1 MAKTKFIMDRAEDE
15 LNENQR
21 EYLKTLNNQLRNKP
35 RELTKKQQQQIIQVY
50 KKAYMDTINRGIK
63 NAYGDSKAV
72 KNLTAAYSQQIY
84 DELLKVVMKYNS
96 QAAKDLSDIN
106 KQMMQLLMGDGYQQ
120 IKEQVDKLVD
130 IVNADTV
137 EQLIRG
143 KLYEDRK
150 GLDKRLWSCTNTSGE
165 KIEDAVASCM
175 AEGMSAADMAE
186 NLKQFAMG
194 GHHTWSRNKIREK
207 LGSGYARKYSGG
219 LDYESLRLAR
229 TTITHQ
235 AQIETINTRKV
246 NPYMGGVKWHS
257 NHEAGRTCDLC
268 NSRDGHIFIVD
279 KEDIP
284 LDHPNGACWLEPV
297 WMINGK
303 EATPEEIAKDM
314 RAWANGEKNSGAMDK
329 IPEYKG
335 LGGTAKTKPKTTR
348 VKTTTTKK
356 KTATTKT
363 TKKTTT
369 TAQGGIYTPEERA
382 AKYTELHETLKKQ
395 ISKTNKKYTTEGI
408 LEALK
413 QAPLDVQDIYLSIG
427 EFQRTNS
434 TGGAFYSLGDKKIH
448 MSLKDDRNLRI
459 RYFGEKHRYDV
470 LFHEWGH
477 LIDDQGVT
485 KRSKEYKFADGKELM
500 FAKITMDTAV
510 KPTGLA
516 QSFERDMNNWKAKW
530 VEEKFQ
536 GKKTLADTPAPLVNG
551 KFADFLQQNEVF
563 TIALQDAARG
573 MSKGAVKTKWGHD
586 TNYYT
591 RNAVG
596 NINEYEAACIE
607 VSSELWAEISSS
619 MTQPETRKFL
629 YENFPEM
636 MKSYE
641 KIVKKT
647 LKTIKK

>member
-1 MAKTKFIMDRAEDE
+1 MGRTEFSGVGNTQNSID
-15 LNENQR
+15 
-21 EYLKTLNNQLRNKP
+21 YFKTLNSQLNSKP
-35 RELTKKQQQQIIQVY
+35 RELTKYQQQQIIQVY

-84 DELLKVVMKYNS
+84 DELQKVVMKYNS
-96 QAAKDLSDIN
+96 KVANDLADIN
-106 KQMMQLLMGDGYQQ
+106 KQMMQLLMGDGYKQ
-120 IKEQVDKLVD
+120 IKDQVDKLVD

-137 EQLIRG
+137 EQVIRG
-143 KLYEDRK
+143 KLYQDRK
-150 GLDKRLWSCTNTSGE
+150 GLDKRLWSCTNTSGQR
-165 KIEDAVASCM
+165 IEDAVASCM
-175 AEGMSAADMAE
+175 AEGMGATEMAE
-186 NLKQFAMG
+186 NLKEFAMG

-235 AQIETINTRKV
+235 AQVETINTKKV

-279 KEDIP
+279 KDDIP

-314 RAWANGEKNSGAMDK
+314 KAWANGEKNSGAMDK

-335 LGGTAKTKPKTTR
+335 LGGTAKPKTKPKTTK
-348 VKTTTTKK
+348 VKTTETK
-356 KTATTKT
+356 AAT
-363 TKKTTT
+363 TKKTKTT
-369 TAQGGIYTPEERA
+369 DKAAKINKGIYTEEERA
-382 AKYTELHETLKKQ
+382 AKYAEMEKVLNNEIITR
-395 ISKTNKKYTTEGI
+395 NKKYKVSGI
-408 LEALK
+408 LDRLK
-413 QAPLDVQDIYLSIG
+413 QAPLDIQDMYLTVG
-427 EFQRTNS
+427 EFKHTTS
-434 TGGAFYSLGDKKIH
+434 TGGAFYSPSDFKIH
-448 MSLKDDRNLRI
+448 MSFSDDRNLRL
-459 RYFGEKHRYDV
+459 RFGEKHRYDV

-477 LIDDQGVT
+477 LIDDQGAGD
-485 KRSKEYKFADGKELM
+485 KIKSYKFSGGNERMYTKLTLKD
-500 FAKITMDTAV
+500 AV

-516 QSFERDMNNWKAKW
+516 QSFERDMKNWQAKW
-530 VEEKFQ
+530 VEEKFH
-536 GKKTLADTPAPLVNG
+536 GKKTLEDTPATLVNG
-551 KFADFLQQNEVF
+551 KFADFLHENELF
-563 TIALQDAARG
+563 TIALQDAAKG
-573 MSKGAVKTKWGHD
+573 MSAGAVDAGWGHD
-586 TNYYT
+586 LKYYT
-591 RNAVG
+591 RKTSRQISN
-596 NINEYEAACIE
+596 YDSACIE

-619 MTQPETRKFL
+619 MTQPETREFL
-629 YENFPEM
+629 YTNFPEM

-641 KIVKKT
+641 KIVKAA

>member
-1 MAKTKFIMDRAEDE
+1 MARTEFDGNRNTQNAID
-15 LNENQR
+15 
-21 EYLKTLNNQLRNKP
+21 YLKTLNGQLNNKP
-35 RELTKKQQQQIIQVY
+35 KELTKKQQQQIIQVY

-96 QAAKDLSDIN
+96 QVASDLSDIN

-120 IKEQVDKLVD
+120 IKGQVDKLVD

-143 KLYEDRK
+143 KVYEDRK
-150 GLDKRLWSCTNTSGE
+150 GLNKRLWSCTNTSGE

-175 AEGMSAADMAE
+175 AEGMGAAEMAE

-207 LGSGYARKYSGG
+207 LGSGYARKYSSG

-235 AQIETINTRKV
+235 SQIETINTRKV

-268 NSRDGHIFIVD
+268 NERDGHIFIVD

-314 RAWANGEKNSGAMDK
+314 RAWANGEKNSGAMNK

-335 LGGTAKTKPKTTR
+335 LGGTKQPAKSI
-348 VKTTTTKK
+348 K
-356 KTATTKT
+356 KTI
-363 TKKTTT
+363 KK
-369 TAQGGIYTPEERA
+369 AVKQRGIYTEEERA

-413 QAPLDVQDIYLSIG
+413 QAPLEVQDMYLSIG
-427 EFQRTNS
+427 KFQRTNS
-434 TGGAFYSLGDKKIH
+434 TGGAFYSPTDKKIH
-448 MSLKDDRNLRI
+448 MSLKDERNLRI
-459 RYFGEKHRYDV
+459 QFGEKHRYDV

-477 LIDDQGVT
+477 MIDDQATPDDFKMYRFSGG
-485 KRSKEYKFADGKELM
+485 SEPMYS
-500 FAKITMDTAV
+500 KITLKNAI

-516 QSFERDMNNWKAKW
+516 QAFERDMNNWQAKW
-530 VEEKFQ
+530 VQEKFH
-536 GKKTLADTPAPLVNG
+536 GKKTLENTPAALVNG
-551 KFADFLQQNEVF
+551 KFADFLHDNEVF
-563 TIALQDAARG
+563 TIALQDAAKG
-573 MSKGAVKTKWGHD
+573 MSAGAVKTKWGHD
-586 TNYYT
+586 AKYYT
-591 RNAVG
+591 RNQDG
-596 NINEYEAACIE
+596 NISAYESACIE
-607 VSSELWAEISSS
+607 VSSELWAEISSN

-636 MKSYE
+636 MKSYD
-641 KIVKKT
+641 KIVKDT
-647 LKTIKK
+647 LKQFKK

>member
-1 MAKTKFIMDRAEDE
+1 MGRTEFDGNRNTQNAID
-15 LNENQR
+15 
-21 EYLKTLNNQLRNKP
+21 YLKTLNGQLNNKP
-35 RELTKKQQQQIIQVY
+35 KELTKKQQQQIIQVY

-72 KNLTAAYSQQIY
+72 KNLTASYSQQIY

-96 QAAKDLSDIN
+96 KVAKDLSDIN
-106 KQMMQLLMGDGYQQ
+106 KQMMQLLMGDGYKQ
-120 IKEQVDKLVD
+120 IKDQVDKLVD
-130 IVNADTV
+130 VVNADTV
-137 EQLIRG
+137 EQVIRG

-314 RAWANGEKNSGAMDK
+314 RAWANGEKNSGAMNK

-335 LGGTAKTKPKTTR
+335 LGGTKAPAKSI
-348 VKTTTTKK
+348 K
-356 KTATTKT
+356 KTI
-363 TKKTTT
+363 KK
-369 TAQGGIYTPEERA
+369 AVKQRGIYTEEERA

-413 QAPLDVQDIYLSIG
+413 QAPLEVQDMYLSIG
-427 EFQRTNS
+427 KFQRTNS
-434 TGGAFYSLGDKKIH
+434 TGGAFYSPTDKKIH
-448 MSLKDDRNLRI
+448 MSLKDERNLRI
-459 RYFGEKHRYDV
+459 QFGEKHRYDV

-477 LIDDQGVT
+477 MIDDQATPDDFKMYRFSGG
-485 KRSKEYKFADGKELM
+485 SEPMYS
-500 FAKITMDTAV
+500 KITLKNAI

-516 QSFERDMNNWKAKW
+516 QAFERDMNNWKAKW
-530 VEEKFQ
+530 VEEKFH
-536 GKKTLADTPAPLVNG
+536 GKKTLDNTPAPLVNG
-551 KFADFLQQNEVF
+551 KFADFLHANEVH
-563 TIALQDAARG
+563 TIALQDAAKG
-573 MSKGAVKTKWGHD
+573 MSAGAVKTKWGHD
-586 TNYYT
+586 LKYYT
-591 RNAVG
+591 RNQDG
-596 NINEYEAACIE
+596 NISAYESACIE
-607 VSSELWAEISSS
+607 VSSELWAEISSN

-636 MKSYE
+636 MKSYD
-641 KIVKKT
+641 KIVKDT
-647 LKTIKK
+647 LKQFKKK

>member
-1 MAKTKFIMDRAEDE
+1 MGRTEFSGVGNTQNSID
-15 LNENQR
+15 
-21 EYLKTLNNQLRNKP
+21 YFKTLNGQLNNKP

-96 QAAKDLSDIN
+96 KVANDLADIN
-106 KQMMQLLMGDGYQQ
+106 KQMMQLLMGDGYKQ
-120 IKEQVDKLVD
+120 IKDQVDKLVD

-137 EQLIRG
+137 EQVIRG

-175 AEGMSAADMAE
+175 AEGMGAAEMAE
-186 NLKQFAMG
+186 NLKEFAMG

-235 AQIETINTRKV
+235 AQVETINTKRV

-268 NSRDGHIFIVD
+268 NERDGHIFIVD
-279 KEDIP
+279 KDDIP

-314 RAWANGEKNSGAMDK
+314 KAWANGEKNSKLMDK

-335 LGGTAKTKPKTTR
+335 LGGTAKPKTKTTR
-348 VKTTTTKK
+348 IKTTKDTIKK
-356 KTATTKT
+356 TTKT
-363 TKKTTT
+363 TNKAAK
-369 TAQGGIYTPEERA
+369 QKGGIYTEEERA
-382 AKYTELHETLKKQ
+382 AKYAELHETLKKQ

-413 QAPLDVQDIYLSIG
+413 QAPLDVQDMYLSIG
-427 EFQRTNS
+427 KFQRTNS
-434 TGGAFYSLGDKKIH
+434 TGGAFYSPTDKKIH
-448 MSLKDDRNLRI
+448 MSLKDERNLRI
-459 RYFGEKHRYDV
+459 NNFGEKHRYDV

-477 LIDDQGVT
+477 MIDDQGT
-485 KRSKEYKFADGKELM
+485 PDDFKMYRFSGGSEPMYS
-500 FAKITMDTAV
+500 KITLKNAI

-530 VEEKFQ
+530 VEEKFH
-536 GKKTLADTPAPLVNG
+536 GTKTLENTPAPLVNG
-551 KFADFLQQNEVF
+551 KFADFLHDNEVY
-563 TIALQDAARG
+563 TIALQDAAKG
-573 MSKGAVKTKWGHD
+573 MSAGAVKTRWGHD
-586 TNYYT
+586 LKYYT
-591 RNAVG
+591 RNQDG
-596 NINEYEAACIE
+596 NISAYESACVE
-607 VSSELWAEISSS
+607 VSSELWAEINSS

-641 KIVKKT
+641 KIVKAT

>member
-1 MAKTKFIMDRAEDE
+1 MAKTKFIMNRTEDK
-15 LNENQR
+15 LNNNQK
-21 EYLKTLNNQLRNKP
+21 EYLNTLNAQLNSKP

-63 NAYGDSKAV
+63 NAYGDSKAI

-96 QAAKDLSDIN
+96 KVANDLSDIN
-106 KQMMQLLMGDGYQQ
+106 KQMMQLLMGDGYKQ
-120 IKEQVDKLVD
+120 IKDQVDKLVD

-137 EQLIRG
+137 EQVIRG

-175 AEGMSAADMAE
+175 AEGMGATDMAE

-235 AQIETINTRKV
+235 SQIETINTRKV

-257 NHEAGRTCDLC
+257 NHEAGRTCDAC
-268 NSRDGHIFIVD
+268 NERDGHIFIVD

-335 LGGTAKTKPKTTR
+335 LGGTAKPKPKTTR
-348 VKTTTTKK
+348 VKTTKTKATTKK
-356 KTATTKT
+356 AKT
-363 TKKTTT
+363 TDKAAKINK
-369 TAQGGIYTPEERA
+369 GIYTPEERA
-382 AKYTELHETLKKQ
+382 AKYAELYETLKKEMRT
-395 ISKTNKKYTTEGI
+395 TNKKYTADGV
-408 LEALK
+408 LDAL
-413 QAPLDVQDIYLSIG
+413 QHAPLDVQDMYLSVG
-427 EFQRTNS
+427 KFQRTNS
-434 TGGAFYSLGDKKIH
+434 TGGAFYSPSDFKIH
-448 MSLKDDRNLRI
+448 MSFSDDRNLRI
-459 RYFGEKHRYDV
+459 RFGEKHRYDV

-477 LIDDQGVT
+477 LIDDQGAGDKV
-485 KRSKEYKFADGKELM
+485 KSYKFSGGNERMYTKLTLKD
-500 FAKITMDTAV
+500 AV

-516 QSFERDMNNWKAKW
+516 QSFERDMKNWQAKW
-530 VEEKFQ
+530 VEEKFH
-536 GKKTLADTPAPLVNG
+536 GKKTLEDTPATLVNG
-551 KFADFLQQNEVF
+551 KFADFLHENELF
-563 TIALQDAARG
+563 TIALQDAAKG
-573 MSKGAVKTKWGHD
+573 MSAGAVNTRWGHD
-586 TNYYT
+586 LKYYT
-591 RNAVG
+591 RNQDG
-596 NINEYEAACIE
+596 NISAYESACIE

-636 MKSYE
+636 MKSYD
-641 KIVKKT
+641 KIVKDT
-647 LKTIKK
+647 LKQFKKK

>member
-1 MAKTKFIMDRAEDE
+1 MAKTKFIMNKTEDE

-35 RELTKKQQQQIIQVY
+35 KELTKKQQQQIIQVY

-63 NAYGDSKAV
+63 NAYGNSKAV

-96 QAAKDLSDIN
+96 KVANDLSDIN
-106 KQMMQLLMGDGYQQ
+106 KQMMQLLMGDEYQQ
-120 IKEQVDKLVD
+120 IKDQVDKLVD

-137 EQLIRG
+137 EQIIRG
-143 KLYEDRK
+143 KVYEDRK

-165 KIEDAVASCM
+165 KIENAVASCM
-175 AEGMSAADMAE
+175 AEGMGAAEMAE
-186 NLKQFAMG
+186 NLKEFAMG

-235 AQIETINTRKV
+235 SQIETINTRKV

-268 NSRDGHIFIVD
+268 NERDSHIFIVD
-279 KEDIP
+279 KDDIP

-303 EATPEEIAKDM
+303 EATPEQIAKDM
-314 RAWANGEKNSGAMDK
+314 RAWANGEKNSGAMNK

-335 LGGTAKTKPKTTR
+335 LGGTAKSKVVKPKTTKKA
-348 VKTTTTKK
+348 VK
-356 KTATTKT
+356 
-363 TKKTTT
+363 
-369 TAQGGIYTPEERA
+369 QRGIYTTEERA
-382 AKYTELHETLKKQ
+382 AKYVELKQTLHTELK
-395 ISKTNKKYTTEGI
+395 SRNKKYTVDGV
-408 LEALK
+408 LDRLK
-413 QAPLDVQDIYLSIG
+413 QAPEEIQDLYLTVG
-427 EFQRTNS
+427 KFKRTTSN
-434 TGGAFYSLGDKKIH
+434 GGAYYSPTDKQIH
-448 MSLKDDRNLRI
+448 MSLSDDKNLRL
-459 RYFGEKHRYDV
+459 RYFEEKYRYNV

-477 LIDDQGVT
+477 LIDDQGT
-485 KRSKEYKFADGKELM
+485 ADDFKMYRFSGGSEPM
-500 FAKITMDTAV
+500 YSKITLKNAI

-516 QSFERDMNNWKAKW
+516 QAFERDMNNWKAKW
-530 VEEKFQ
+530 VEEKFH
-536 GKKTLADTPAPLVNG
+536 GKKTLDNTPAPLVNG
-551 KFADFLQQNEVF
+551 KFADFLHANEVH
-563 TIALQDAARG
+563 TIALQDAAKG
-573 MSKGAVKTKWGHD
+573 MSAGAVKTKWGHD
-586 TNYYT
+586 LKYYT
-591 RNAVG
+591 RNQDG
-596 NINEYEAACIE
+596 NISAYESACIE
-607 VSSELWAEISSS
+607 VSSELWAEISSN

-636 MKSYE
+636 MKSYD
-641 KIVKKT
+641 KIVKDT
-647 LKTIKK
+647 LKQFKK

>member
-1 MAKTKFIMDRAEDE
+1 MGKTKFIMNKPEDE

-35 RELTKKQQQQIIQVY
+35 RELTKYQQQQIIQVY

-72 KNLTAAYSQQIY
+72 KNLTAVYSQQIY

-106 KQMMQLLMGDGYQQ
+106 KQMMKLLMGDRYKQ
-120 IKEQVDKLVD
+120 IKDQVDKLVD

-137 EQLIRG
+137 EQIVQG
-143 KLYEDRK
+143 KLYERGK
-150 GLDKRLWSCTNTSGE
+150 GLDKTLWNATSKSGE

-175 AEGMSAADMAE
+175 AEGMGAAEMSQ
-186 NLKQFAMG
+186 NLKEFAIG

-207 LGSGYARKYSGG
+207 LGSGYASRYRGG

-235 AQIETINTRKV
+235 AQIETINTKRV
-246 NPYMGGVKWHS
+246 NPYMGGIKWHS

-268 NSRDGHIFIVD
+268 NERDGHIFIVD
-279 KEDIP
+279 KDDIP

-335 LGGTAKTKPKTTR
+335 LGGIAKPKAKTTKKTTR
-348 VKTTTTKK
+348 VKTTKSK
-356 KTATTKT
+356 AAK
-363 TKKTTT
+363 
-369 TAQGGIYTPEERA
+369 GGIYTDEERA
-382 AKYTELHETLKKQ
+382 AKYVELHQTLKQ
-395 ISKTNKKYTTEGI
+395 QVRTTNKKYTVDGI
-408 LEALK
+408 IDRLK
-413 QAPLDVQDIYLSIG
+413 QAPLDVQDLYLSVG
-427 EFQRTNS
+427 KFERTTSN
-434 TGGAFYSLGDKKIH
+434 GGAYYSPTDKKIH
-448 MSLKDDRNLRI
+448 MSFSDGRNLRVS
-459 RYFGEKHRYDV
+459 FGEHHRYDV

-477 LIDDQGVT
+477 LIDDQGAGDDVKFYRFSGGSEPMYT
-485 KRSKEYKFADGKELM
+485 KLTLKNAIKEK
-500 FAKITMDTAV
+500 
-510 KPTGLA
+510 GLA
-516 QSFERDMNNWKAKW
+516 QSFERDMKNWQAKW
-530 VEEKFQ
+530 VEEKFH
-536 GKKTLADTPAPLVNG
+536 GKKTLDNTPAALVNG
-551 KFADFLQQNEVF
+551 KFADFLHENEVY
-563 TIALQDAARG
+563 TIALQDAAKG
-573 MSKGAVKTKWGHD
+573 MSAGAVKTRWGHD
-586 TNYYT
+586 LKYYT
-591 RNAVG
+591 RNQDG
-596 NINEYEAACIE
+596 NISAYESACIE
-607 VSSELWAEISSS
+607 VSSELWAELNSN

-636 MKSYE
+636 MKSYD
-641 KIVKKT
+641 KLVKDT
-647 LKTIKK
+647 LKQFKKK

>member
-1 MAKTKFIMDRAEDE
+1 MGRTEFDGNRNTQNAID
-15 LNENQR
+15 
-21 EYLKTLNNQLRNKP
+21 YLKTLNGQLNNKP
-35 RELTKKQQQQIIQVY
+35 KELTKKQQQQIIQVY

-72 KNLTAAYSQQIY
+72 KNLTASYSQQIY

-96 QAAKDLSDIN
+96 KVAKDLSDIN

-207 LGSGYARKYSGG
+207 LGSGYARKYSSG

-314 RAWANGEKNSGAMDK
+314 KAWANGEKNSGAMNK

-335 LGGTAKTKPKTTR
+335 LGGTKTP
-348 VKTTTTKK
+348 TKSIK
-356 KTATTKT
+356 KTIKRAVK
-363 TKKTTT
+363 
-369 TAQGGIYTPEERA
+369 QRGIYTEEERA

-413 QAPLDVQDIYLSIG
+413 QAPLEVQDMYLSIG
-427 EFQRTNS
+427 KFQRTNS
-434 TGGAFYSLGDKKIH
+434 TGGAFYSPTDKKIH
-448 MSLKDDRNLRI
+448 MSLKDERNLRI
-459 RYFGEKHRYDV
+459 QFGEKHRYDV

-477 LIDDQGVT
+477 MIDDQATPDDFKMYRFSGG
-485 KRSKEYKFADGKELM
+485 SEPMYS
-500 FAKITMDTAV
+500 KITLKNAI

-516 QSFERDMNNWKAKW
+516 QAFERDMNNWQAKW
-530 VEEKFQ
+530 VQEKFH
-536 GKKTLADTPAPLVNG
+536 GKKTLENTPAPLVNG
-551 KFADFLQQNEVF
+551 KFADFLHANEVH

-573 MSKGAVKTKWGHD
+573 MSAGAVKTKWGHD
-586 TNYYT
+586 AKYYT
-591 RNAVG
+591 RNQDG
-596 NINEYEAACIE
+596 NISAYESACIE

-636 MKSYE
+636 MKSYD
-641 KIVKKT
+641 KLVKDT
-647 LKTIKK
+647 LKQFKK

>member
-1 MAKTKFIMDRAEDE
+1 MGRTEFDGNRNTQNAID
-15 LNENQR
+15 
-21 EYLKTLNNQLRNKP
+21 YLKTLNGQLNNKP
-35 RELTKKQQQQIIQVY
+35 KELTKKQQQQIIQVY

-96 QAAKDLSDIN
+96 QAAKDLSDTN

-120 IKEQVDKLVD
+120 IKDQVDKLVD

-143 KLYEDRK
+143 KVYEDRK

-186 NLKQFAMG
+186 NLKEFAMG

-207 LGSGYARKYSGG
+207 LGSGYARKYSSG

-314 RAWANGEKNSGAMDK
+314 KAWANGEKNSGAMNK

-335 LGGTAKTKPKTTR
+335 LGGTKAPAKSI
-348 VKTTTTKK
+348 K
-356 KTATTKT
+356 KTI
-363 TKKTTT
+363 KK
-369 TAQGGIYTPEERA
+369 AVKQRGIYTEEERA

-413 QAPLDVQDIYLSIG
+413 QAPLEVQDMYLSIG
-427 EFQRTNS
+427 KFQRTNS
-434 TGGAFYSLGDKKIH
+434 TGGAFYSPTDKKIH
-448 MSLKDDRNLRI
+448 MSLKDERNLRI
-459 RYFGEKHRYDV
+459 QFGEKHRYDV

-477 LIDDQGVT
+477 MIDDQATPDDFKMYRFSGG
-485 KRSKEYKFADGKELM
+485 SEPMYN
-500 FAKITMDTAV
+500 KITLKNAI

-516 QSFERDMNNWKAKW
+516 QSFERDMKNWQAKW
-530 VEEKFQ
+530 VQEKFH
-536 GKKTLADTPAPLVNG
+536 GKKTLENTPAALVNG
-551 KFADFLQQNEVF
+551 KFADFLHDNEVF
-563 TIALQDAARG
+563 TIALQDAAKG
-573 MSKGAVKTKWGHD
+573 MSAGAVKTKWGHD
-586 TNYYT
+586 AKYYT
-591 RNAVG
+591 RNQDG
-596 NINEYEAACIE
+596 NISAYESACIE
-607 VSSELWAEISSS
+607 VSSELWAEISSN

-636 MKSYE
+636 MKSYD
-641 KIVKKT
+641 KIVKDT
-647 LKTIKK
+647 LKQFKKK

>member
-1 MAKTKFIMDRAEDE
+1 MGRTEFDGNRNTQNAID
-15 LNENQR
+15 
-21 EYLKTLNNQLRNKP
+21 YLKTLNGQLNNKP
-35 RELTKKQQQQIIQVY
+35 KELTKKQQQQIIQVY

-96 QAAKDLSDIN
+96 KVANDLADIN
-106 KQMMQLLMGDGYQQ
+106 KQMMQLLMGDGYKQ
-120 IKEQVDKLVD
+120 IKDQVDKLVD

-143 KLYEDRK
+143 KVYEDRK

-175 AEGMSAADMAE
+175 AEGMGAAEMAE

-257 NHEAGRTCDLC
+257 NHEAGRTCDAC
-268 NSRDGHIFIVD
+268 NALDGRIFIID

-303 EATPEEIAKDM
+303 KATPEDIAKDM
-314 RAWANGEKNSGAMDK
+314 RAWANGEKNSGAMNK

-335 LGGTAKTKPKTTR
+335 LGGTKTPAKTI
-348 VKTTTTKK
+348 K
-356 KTATTKT
+356 KTIKRAVK
-363 TKKTTT
+363 
-369 TAQGGIYTPEERA
+369 QRGIYTIEERA
-382 AKYTELHETLKKQ
+382 AKYTELEQVLKKQ

-413 QAPLDVQDIYLSIG
+413 QAPLEVQDMYLSIG
-427 EFQRTNS
+427 KFQRTNS
-434 TGGAFYSLGDKKIH
+434 TGGAFYSPTDKKIH
-448 MSLKDDRNLRI
+448 MSLKDERNLRI
-459 RYFGEKHRYDV
+459 QFGEKHRYDV

-477 LIDDQGVT
+477 MIDDQATPDDFKMYRFSGG
-485 KRSKEYKFADGKELM
+485 SEPMYS
-500 FAKITMDTAV
+500 KITLKNAI

-516 QSFERDMNNWKAKW
+516 QSFERDMKNWQAKW
-530 VEEKFQ
+530 VQEKFH
-536 GKKTLADTPAPLVNG
+536 GKKTLENTPAALVNG
-551 KFADFLQQNEVF
+551 KFADFLHDNEVF
-563 TIALQDAARG
+563 TIALQDAAKG
-573 MSKGAVKTKWGHD
+573 MSAGAVKTKWGHD
-586 TNYYT
+586 AKYYT
-591 RNAVG
+591 RNQDG
-596 NINEYEAACIE
+596 NISAYESACIE
-607 VSSELWAEISSS
+607 VSSELWAEISSN

-636 MKSYE
+636 MKSYD
-641 KIVKKT
+641 KIVKDT
-647 LKTIKK
+647 LKQFKK

>member
-1 MAKTKFIMDRAEDE
+1 MAKTQFIMNKPKDK
-15 LNENQR
+15 LNANQR
-21 EYLKTLNNQLRNKP
+21 EYLDTLNNQLRNKP

-63 NAYGDSKAV
+63 NAYGDNKAV

-96 QAAKDLSDIN
+96 QVASDLSDIN
-106 KQMMQLLMGDGYQQ
+106 KQMMQLLMGDGYKQ
-120 IKEQVDKLVD
+120 IKDQVDKLVD

-137 EQLIRG
+137 EQVIQG
-143 KLYEDRK
+143 KLYEKRK
-150 GLDKRLWSCTNTSGE
+150 GLDKTLWSCTDKSGV

-175 AEGMSAADMAE
+175 AEGMGAAEMAE
-186 NLKQFAMG
+186 NLKEFAMG

-235 AQIETINTRKV
+235 AQVETINTKRV
-246 NPYMGGVKWHS
+246 NPYMGGVQWHS
-257 NHEAGRTCDLC
+257 NHEAGRTCDAC
-268 NSRDGHIFIVD
+268 NALDGRLFIID

-303 EATPEEIAKDM
+303 KATPEDIAKDM
-314 RAWANGEKNSGAMDK
+314 RAWANGEKNSGAMNK

-335 LGGTAKTKPKTTR
+335 LGGTKAPAKSI
-348 VKTTTTKK
+348 K
-356 KTATTKT
+356 KTI
-363 TKKTTT
+363 KK
-369 TAQGGIYTPEERA
+369 AVKQRGIYTEEERA

-413 QAPLDVQDIYLSIG
+413 QAPLEVQDMYLSIG
-427 EFQRTNS
+427 KFQRTNS
-434 TGGAFYSLGDKKIH
+434 TGGAFYSPTDKKIH
-448 MSLKDDRNLRI
+448 MSLKDERNLRI
-459 RYFGEKHRYDV
+459 QFGEKHRYDV

-477 LIDDQGVT
+477 MIDDQATPDDFKMYRFSGG
-485 KRSKEYKFADGKELM
+485 SEPMYS
-500 FAKITMDTAV
+500 KITLKNAI

-516 QSFERDMNNWKAKW
+516 QAFERDMNNWKAKW
-530 VEEKFQ
+530 VEEKFH
-536 GKKTLADTPAPLVNG
+536 GKKTLDNTPAPLVNG
-551 KFADFLQQNEVF
+551 KFADFLHDNEVF
-563 TIALQDAARG
+563 TIALQDAAKG
-573 MSKGAVKTKWGHD
+573 MSAGAVKTKWGHD
-586 TNYYT
+586 AKYYT
-591 RNAVG
+591 RNQDG
-596 NINEYEAACIE
+596 NISAYESACIE

-636 MKSYE
+636 MKSYD
-641 KIVKKT
+641 KIVKDT
-647 LKTIKK
+647 LKQFKKK

>member
-1 MAKTKFIMDRAEDE
+1 MGRTEFDGNRNTQNAID
-15 LNENQR
+15 
-21 EYLKTLNNQLRNKP
+21 YLKTLNGQLNNKP
-35 RELTKKQQQQIIQVY
+35 KELTKKQQQQIIQVY

-96 QAAKDLSDIN
+96 KVAKDLSDIN

-175 AEGMSAADMAE
+175 AEGMGAAEMAE

-335 LGGTAKTKPKTTR
+335 LGGTKAPAKSI
-348 VKTTTTKK
+348 K
-356 KTATTKT
+356 KTI
-363 TKKTTT
+363 KK
-369 TAQGGIYTPEERA
+369 AVKQRGIYTEEERA

-413 QAPLDVQDIYLSIG
+413 QAPLEVQDMYLSIG
-427 EFQRTNS
+427 KFQRTNS
-434 TGGAFYSLGDKKIH
+434 TGGAFYSPTDKKIH
-448 MSLKDDRNLRI
+448 MSLKDERNLRI
-459 RYFGEKHRYDV
+459 QFGEKHRYDV

-477 LIDDQGVT
+477 MIDDQATPDDFKMYRFSGG
-485 KRSKEYKFADGKELM
+485 SEPMYS
-500 FAKITMDTAV
+500 KITLKNAI

-516 QSFERDMNNWKAKW
+516 QSFERDMKNWQAKW
-530 VEEKFQ
+530 VQEKFH
-536 GKKTLADTPAPLVNG
+536 GKKTLENTPAALVNG
-551 KFADFLQQNEVF
+551 KFADFLHDNEVF
-563 TIALQDAARG
+563 TIALQDAAKG
-573 MSKGAVKTKWGHD
+573 MSAGAVKTKWGHD
-586 TNYYT
+586 AKYYT
-591 RNAVG
+591 RNQDG
-596 NINEYEAACIE
+596 NISAYESACIE

-636 MKSYE
+636 MKSYD
-641 KIVKKT
+641 KIVKDT
-647 LKTIKK
+647 LKQFKK

>member
-1 MAKTKFIMDRAEDE
+1 MGRTEFSGVGNTQNSID
-15 LNENQR
+15 
-21 EYLKTLNNQLRNKP
+21 YFKTLNGQLNNKP
-35 RELTKKQQQQIIQVY
+35 KELTKKQQQQIIQVY

-63 NAYGDSKAV
+63 NAYRDSKAV

-96 QAAKDLSDIN
+96 KVAKDLSDIN

-186 NLKQFAMG
+186 NLKEFAMG

-207 LGSGYARKYSGG
+207 LGSGYARKYSSG

-314 RAWANGEKNSGAMDK
+314 RAWANGEKNSGAMNK

-335 LGGTAKTKPKTTR
+335 LGGTKTPAKSI
-348 VKTTTTKK
+348 K
-356 KTATTKT
+356 KTI
-363 TKKTTT
+363 KK
-369 TAQGGIYTPEERA
+369 AVKQRGIYTTEERA

-413 QAPLDVQDIYLSIG
+413 QAPLEVQDMYLSIG
-427 EFQRTNS
+427 KFQRTNS
-434 TGGAFYSLGDKKIH
+434 TGGAFYSPTDKKIH
-448 MSLKDDRNLRI
+448 MSLKDERNLRI
-459 RYFGEKHRYDV
+459 QFGEKHRYDV

-477 LIDDQGVT
+477 MIDDQATPDDFKMYRFSGG
-485 KRSKEYKFADGKELM
+485 SEPMYN
-500 FAKITMDTAV
+500 KITLKNAI

-516 QSFERDMNNWKAKW
+516 QSFERDMKNWQAKW
-530 VEEKFQ
+530 VQEKFH
-536 GKKTLADTPAPLVNG
+536 GKKTLENTPAALVNG
-551 KFADFLQQNEVF
+551 KFADFLHDNEVF
-563 TIALQDAARG
+563 TIALQDAAKG
-573 MSKGAVKTKWGHD
+573 MSAGAVKTKWGHD
-586 TNYYT
+586 AKYYT
-591 RNAVG
+591 RNQDG
-596 NINEYEAACIE
+596 NISAYESACIE

-636 MKSYE
+636 MKSYD
-641 KIVKKT
+641 KLVKDT
-647 LKTIKK
+647 LKQFKK

>member
-1 MAKTKFIMDRAEDE
+1 MAKTQFIMNKPKDK
-15 LNENQR
+15 LNANQR
-21 EYLKTLNNQLRNKP
+21 EYLDTLNNQLRNKP

-50 KKAYMDTINRGIK
+50 KKAYMDTINKGIK

-96 QAAKDLSDIN
+96 KVATDLADVN
-106 KQMMQLLMGDGYQQ
+106 KQMMQLLMGDGYKQ
-120 IKEQVDKLVD
+120 IKDQVDKLVD
-130 IVNADTV
+130 VVNTDTV
-137 EQLIRG
+137 EQVIRG

-207 LGSGYARKYSGG
+207 LGSGYARKYSSG

-314 RAWANGEKNSGAMDK
+314 RAWANGEKNSGAMNK

-335 LGGTAKTKPKTTR
+335 LGGTKTP
-348 VKTTTTKK
+348 VKTIK
-356 KTATTKT
+356 KTI
-363 TKKTTT
+363 KK
-369 TAQGGIYTPEERA
+369 AVKQRGIYTEEERA

-413 QAPLDVQDIYLSIG
+413 QAPLEVQDMYLSIG
-427 EFQRTNS
+427 KFQRTNS
-434 TGGAFYSLGDKKIH
+434 TGGAFYSPTDKKIH
-448 MSLKDDRNLRI
+448 MSLKDERNLRI
-459 RYFGEKHRYDV
+459 QFGEKHRYDV

-477 LIDDQGVT
+477 MIDDQATPDDFKMYRFSGG
-485 KRSKEYKFADGKELM
+485 SEPMYS
-500 FAKITMDTAV
+500 KITLKNAI

-516 QSFERDMNNWKAKW
+516 QAFERDMNNWKAKW
-530 VEEKFQ
+530 VEEKFH
-536 GKKTLADTPAPLVNG
+536 GKKTLDNTPAPLVNG
-551 KFADFLQQNEVF
+551 KFADFLHDNEVF
-563 TIALQDAARG
+563 TIALQDAAKG
-573 MSKGAVKTKWGHD
+573 MSAGAVKTKWGHD
-586 TNYYT
+586 AKYYT
-591 RNAVG
+591 RNQDG
-596 NINEYEAACIE
+596 NISAYESACIE

-636 MKSYE
+636 MKSYD
-641 KIVKKT
+641 KLVKDT
-647 LKTIKK
+647 LKQFKK

>member
-1 MAKTKFIMDRAEDE
+1 MGRTEFSGVGNTQNSID
-15 LNENQR
+15 
-21 EYLKTLNNQLRNKP
+21 YLKTLNGQLNNKP
-35 RELTKKQQQQIIQVY
+35 KELTKKQQQQIIQVY

-106 KQMMQLLMGDGYQQ
+106 KQMMQLLMGDGYKQ
-120 IKEQVDKLVD
+120 IKDQVDKLVD
-130 IVNADTV
+130 VVNADTV
-137 EQLIRG
+137 EQVIRG

-150 GLDKRLWSCTNTSGE
+150 GLDKRLWSCTNTSAE

-314 RAWANGEKNSGAMDK
+314 RAWANGEKNSGAMNK

-335 LGGTAKTKPKTTR
+335 LGGTKQPAKSI
-348 VKTTTTKK
+348 K
-356 KTATTKT
+356 KTI
-363 TKKTTT
+363 KK
-369 TAQGGIYTPEERA
+369 AVKQRGIYTEEERA

-413 QAPLDVQDIYLSIG
+413 QAPLEVQDMYLSIG
-427 EFQRTNS
+427 KFQRTNS
-434 TGGAFYSLGDKKIH
+434 TGGAFYSPTDKKIH
-448 MSLKDDRNLRI
+448 MSLKDERNLRI
-459 RYFGEKHRYDV
+459 QFGEKHRYDV

-477 LIDDQGVT
+477 MIDDQATPDDFKMYRFSGG
-485 KRSKEYKFADGKELM
+485 SEPMYN
-500 FAKITMDTAV
+500 KITLKNAI

-516 QSFERDMNNWKAKW
+516 QSFERDMKNWQAKW
-530 VEEKFQ
+530 VQEKFH
-536 GKKTLADTPAPLVNG
+536 GKKTLENTPAALVNG
-551 KFADFLQQNEVF
+551 KFADFLHDNEVF
-563 TIALQDAARG
+563 TIALQDAAKG
-573 MSKGAVKTKWGHD
+573 MSAGAVKTKWGHD
-586 TNYYT
+586 AKYYT
-591 RNAVG
+591 RNQDG
-596 NINEYEAACIE
+596 NISAYESACIE

-636 MKSYE
+636 MKSYD
-641 KIVKKT
+641 KLVKDT
-647 LKTIKK
+647 LKQFKK

>member
-1 MAKTKFIMDRAEDE
+1 MARTEFSGVGNTQNSID
-15 LNENQR
+15 
-21 EYLKTLNNQLRNKP
+21 YFKTLNGQLNNKP

-63 NAYGDSKAV
+63 NAYGDNKAV

-96 QAAKDLSDIN
+96 KVANDLADIN
-106 KQMMQLLMGDGYQQ
+106 KQMMQLLMGDGYKQ
-120 IKEQVDKLVD
+120 IKDQVDKLVD

-143 KLYEDRK
+143 KVYEDRK

-175 AEGMSAADMAE
+175 AEGMSAAEMSE

-207 LGSGYARKYSGG
+207 LGSGYARKFSGG

-235 AQIETINTRKV
+235 SQIETINTRKV

-314 RAWANGEKNSGAMDK
+314 RAWANGEKNSGAMNK

-335 LGGTAKTKPKTTR
+335 LGGTKTP
-348 VKTTTTKK
+348 TKSIK
-356 KTATTKT
+356 KTIKRAVK
-363 TKKTTT
+363 
-369 TAQGGIYTPEERA
+369 QRGIYTEEERA

-413 QAPLDVQDIYLSIG
+413 QAPLDVQDMYLSIG

-434 TGGAFYSLGDKKIH
+434 TGGAFYSPTDKKIH
-448 MSLKDDRNLRI
+448 MSLKDERNLRI
-459 RYFGEKHRYDV
+459 QFGEKHRYDV

-477 LIDDQGVT
+477 MIDDQATPDDFKMYRFSGG
-485 KRSKEYKFADGKELM
+485 SEPMYN
-500 FAKITMDTAV
+500 KITLKNAI

-516 QSFERDMNNWKAKW
+516 QSFERDMKNWQAKW
-530 VEEKFQ
+530 VQEKFH
-536 GKKTLADTPAPLVNG
+536 GKKTLENTPAALVNG
-551 KFADFLQQNEVF
+551 KFADFLHDNEVF
-563 TIALQDAARG
+563 TIALQDAAKG
-573 MSKGAVKTKWGHD
+573 MSAGAVKTKWGHD
-586 TNYYT
+586 LKYYT
-591 RNAVG
+591 RNQDG
-596 NINEYEAACIE
+596 NISAYESACIE
-607 VSSELWAEISSS
+607 VSSELWAEISSN

-636 MKSYE
+636 MKSYD
-641 KIVKKT
+641 KIVKDT
-647 LKTIKK
+647 LKQFKK

>member
-1 MAKTKFIMDRAEDE
+1 MGRTEFSGVGNTQNSID
-15 LNENQR
+15 
-21 EYLKTLNNQLRNKP
+21 YFKTLNSQLNNKP

-96 QAAKDLSDIN
+96 KVATDLADIN
-106 KQMMQLLMGDGYQQ
+106 KQMMQLLMGDGYKQ
-120 IKEQVDKLVD
+120 IKDQVDKLVD

-137 EQLIRG
+137 EQVIRG

-235 AQIETINTRKV
+235 AQVETINTKRV
-246 NPYMGGVKWHS
+246 NPYMGGVQWHS
-257 NHEAGRTCDLC
+257 NHEAGRTCDAC
-268 NSRDGHIFIVD
+268 NALDGRLFIID

-303 EATPEEIAKDM
+303 KATPEDIAKDM

-335 LGGTAKTKPKTTR
+335 LGGTKTP
-348 VKTTTTKK
+348 TKSIK
-356 KTATTKT
+356 KTIKRAVK
-363 TKKTTT
+363 
-369 TAQGGIYTPEERA
+369 QRGIYTEEERA

-413 QAPLDVQDIYLSIG
+413 QAPLDVQDMYLSIG

-448 MSLKDDRNLRI
+448 MSLKDERNLRI

-477 LIDDQGVT
+477 LIDDQGVA

-551 KFADFLQQNEVF
+551 KFADFLDQNEVF
-563 TIALQDAARG
+563 TVALQDAARG

-607 VSSELWAEISSS
+607 VSSELWAEISSN

-636 MKSYE
+636 MKSYD
-641 KIVKKT
+641 KIVKDT
-647 LKTIKK
+647 LKQFKKK

>member
-1 MAKTKFIMDRAEDE
+1 MARTEFDGNRNTQNAID
-15 LNENQR
+15 
-21 EYLKTLNNQLRNKP
+21 YLKTLNGQLNNKP

-63 NAYGDSKAV
+63 NAYGDNKAV

-96 QAAKDLSDIN
+96 KVANDLSDIN
-106 KQMMQLLMGDGYQQ
+106 KQMMQLLMGDDYKQ
-120 IKEQVDKLVD
+120 IKDQVDKLVD

-143 KLYEDRK
+143 KVYEDRK

-175 AEGMSAADMAE
+175 AEGMGAAEMAQ
-186 NLKQFAMG
+186 NLKEFAMG

-235 AQIETINTRKV
+235 SQIETINTRKV

-314 RAWANGEKNSGAMDK
+314 RAWANGEKNSGAMNK

-335 LGGTAKTKPKTTR
+335 LGGTKQPAKSI
-348 VKTTTTKK
+348 K
-356 KTATTKT
+356 KTI
-363 TKKTTT
+363 KK
-369 TAQGGIYTPEERA
+369 AVKQRDIYTQEERA
-382 AKYTELHETLKKQ
+382 AKYTELEQTLHTELK
-395 ISKTNKKYTTEGI
+395 SRNKKYTVDGV
-408 LEALK
+408 LDRLK
-413 QAPLDVQDIYLSIG
+413 QAPEEIQDLYLSVG
-427 EFQRTNS
+427 KFKRTTSNA
-434 TGGAFYSLGDKKIH
+434 GAYYSPTDKQIH
-448 MSLKDDRNLRI
+448 MSLSDDKNLRL
-459 RYFGEKHRYDV
+459 RYFEEKYRYNV

-477 LIDDQGVT
+477 LIDDQGT
-485 KRSKEYKFADGKELM
+485 ADDYKMYRFSGGSEPM
-500 FAKITMDTAV
+500 YSKITLKNAI

-516 QSFERDMNNWKAKW
+516 QAFERDMNNWKAKW
-530 VEEKFQ
+530 VEEKFH
-536 GKKTLADTPAPLVNG
+536 GKKTLENTPAPLVNG
-551 KFADFLQQNEVF
+551 KFADFLHANEVH

-573 MSKGAVKTKWGHD
+573 MSAGAVKTKWGHD
-586 TNYYT
+586 AKYYT
-591 RNAVG
+591 RNQDG
-596 NINEYEAACIE
+596 NISAYESACIE
-607 VSSELWAEISSS
+607 VSSELWAEISSN

-636 MKSYE
+636 MKSYD
-641 KIVKKT
+641 KIVKDT
-647 LKTIKK
+647 LKQFKK

>member
-1 MAKTKFIMDRAEDE
+1 MAKTQFISDTQTQNG
-15 LNENQR
+15 L
-21 EYLKTLNNQLRNKP
+21 EYLETLNKQLRNKP
-35 RELTKKQQQQIIQVY
+35 RELTKYQQQQIIQVY

-84 DELLKVVMKYNS
+84 DELLKVVKKYNS
-96 QAAKDLSDIN
+96 KVANDLADIN
-106 KQMMQLLMGDGYQQ
+106 KQMMQLLMGDGYKQ
-120 IKEQVDKLVD
+120 IKDQVDTLVD

-137 EQLIRG
+137 DQVIRG
-143 KLYEDRK
+143 KLYQDRK

-175 AEGMSAADMAE
+175 AEGMGAAEMAE

-207 LGSGYARKYSGG
+207 LGSGYARKYSSG

-235 AQIETINTRKV
+235 SQIETINTRKV

-268 NSRDGHIFIVD
+268 NERDGHIFIVD

-314 RAWANGEKNSGAMDK
+314 RAWANGEKNSGAMNK

-335 LGGTAKTKPKTTR
+335 LGGTKQPAKSI
-348 VKTTTTKK
+348 K
-356 KTATTKT
+356 KTI
-363 TKKTTT
+363 KK
-369 TAQGGIYTPEERA
+369 AVKQRGIYTEEERA

-413 QAPLDVQDIYLSIG
+413 QAPLEVQDMYLSIG
-427 EFQRTNS
+427 KFQRTNS
-434 TGGAFYSLGDKKIH
+434 TGGAFYSPTDKKIH
-448 MSLKDDRNLRI
+448 MSLKDERNLRI
-459 RYFGEKHRYDV
+459 QFGEKHRYDV

-477 LIDDQGVT
+477 MIDDQATPDDFKMYRFSGG
-485 KRSKEYKFADGKELM
+485 SEPMYS
-500 FAKITMDTAV
+500 KITLKNAI

-516 QSFERDMNNWKAKW
+516 QAFERDMNNWQAKW
-530 VEEKFQ
+530 VQEKFH
-536 GKKTLADTPAPLVNG
+536 GKKTLENTPAALVNG
-551 KFADFLQQNEVF
+551 KFADFLHDNEVF
-563 TIALQDAARG
+563 TIALQDAAKG
-573 MSKGAVKTKWGHD
+573 MSAGAVKTKWGHD
-586 TNYYT
+586 AKYYT
-591 RNAVG
+591 RNQDG
-596 NINEYEAACIE
+596 NISAYESACIE
-607 VSSELWAEISSS
+607 VSSELWAEISSN

-636 MKSYE
+636 MKSYD
-641 KIVKKT
+641 KIVKDT
-647 LKTIKK
+647 LKQFKK

>member
-1 MAKTKFIMDRAEDE
+1 MGKTQFIIDKPEDK
-15 LNENQR
+15 LNNNQK
-21 EYLKTLNNQLRNKP
+21 EYLNTLNAQLRNKP

-63 NAYGDSKAV
+63 NAYGDDKAV

-96 QAAKDLSDIN
+96 KVANDLADIN
-106 KQMMQLLMGDGYQQ
+106 KQMMQLLMGDGYKQ
-120 IKEQVDKLVD
+120 IKDQVDKLVD

-143 KLYEDRK
+143 KVYEDRK

-175 AEGMSAADMAE
+175 AEGMSAAEMAE

-207 LGSGYARKYSGG
+207 LGSGYARKYSSG

-303 EATPEEIAKDM
+303 KATPEDIAKDM

-335 LGGTAKTKPKTTR
+335 LGGTKTP
-348 VKTTTTKK
+348 TKSIK
-356 KTATTKT
+356 KTIKRAVK
-363 TKKTTT
+363 
-369 TAQGGIYTPEERA
+369 QRGIYTEEERA

-413 QAPLDVQDIYLSIG
+413 QAPLDVQDMYLSIG

-434 TGGAFYSLGDKKIH
+434 TGGAFYSPTDKKIH
-448 MSLKDDRNLRI
+448 MSLKDERNLRI
-459 RYFGEKHRYDV
+459 QFGEKHRYDV

-477 LIDDQGVT
+477 MIDDQATPDDFKMYRFSGG
-485 KRSKEYKFADGKELM
+485 SEPMYN
-500 FAKITMDTAV
+500 KITLKNAI

-516 QSFERDMNNWKAKW
+516 QSFERDMKNWQAKW
-530 VEEKFQ
+530 VQEKFH
-536 GKKTLADTPAPLVNG
+536 GKKTLENTPAALVNG
-551 KFADFLQQNEVF
+551 KFADFLHDNEVF
-563 TIALQDAARG
+563 TIALQDAAKG
-573 MSKGAVKTKWGHD
+573 MSAGAVKTKWGHD
-586 TNYYT
+586 LKYYT
-591 RNAVG
+591 RNQDG
-596 NINEYEAACIE
+596 NISAYESACIE
-607 VSSELWAEISSS
+607 VSSELWAEISSN

-636 MKSYE
+636 MKSYD
-641 KIVKKT
+641 KIVKDT
-647 LKTIKK
+647 LKQFKK

>member
-1 MAKTKFIMDRAEDE
+1 MGKTKFIMNKPEDE

-96 QAAKDLSDIN
+96 KVATDLADVN
-106 KQMMQLLMGDGYQQ
+106 KQMMQLLMGDGYKQ
-120 IKEQVDKLVD
+120 IKDQVDKLVD
-130 IVNADTV
+130 VVNADTV
-137 EQLIRG
+137 EQVIRG

-207 LGSGYARKYSGG
+207 LGSGYARKFSGG

-235 AQIETINTRKV
+235 AQIETINTKRV
-246 NPYMGGVKWHS
+246 NPYMGGVQWHS
-257 NHEAGRTCDLC
+257 NHEAGRTCDAC
-268 NSRDGHIFIVD
+268 NALDGRLFIID

-303 EATPEEIAKDM
+303 KATPEDIAKDM

-335 LGGTAKTKPKTTR
+335 LGGTKTP
-348 VKTTTTKK
+348 TKSIK
-356 KTATTKT
+356 KTIKRAVK
-363 TKKTTT
+363 
-369 TAQGGIYTPEERA
+369 QRGIYTEEERA

-413 QAPLDVQDIYLSIG
+413 QAPLDVQDMYLSIG

-448 MSLKDDRNLRI
+448 MSLKDERNLRI

-477 LIDDQGVT
+477 LIDDQGVA

-551 KFADFLQQNEVF
+551 KFADFLDQNEVF
-563 TIALQDAARG
+563 TVALQDAARG

-607 VSSELWAEISSS
+607 VSSELWAEISSN

-636 MKSYE
+636 MKSYD
-641 KIVKKT
+641 KIVKDT
-647 LKTIKK
+647 LKQFKKK

>member
-1 MAKTKFIMDRAEDE
+1 MGKTKFIMNKPEDE

-35 RELTKKQQQQIIQVY
+35 KELTKKQQQQIIQVY

-96 QAAKDLSDIN
+96 QVASDLSDIN
-106 KQMMQLLMGDGYQQ
+106 KQMMQLLMGDGYKQ
-120 IKEQVDKLVD
+120 IKDQVDKLVD
-130 IVNADTV
+130 VVNADTV
-137 EQLIRG
+137 EQVIRG

-186 NLKQFAMG
+186 NLKEFAMG

-207 LGSGYARKYSGG
+207 LGSGYARKYSSG

-235 AQIETINTRKV
+235 SQIETINTKRV

-268 NSRDGHIFIVD
+268 NERDGHIFIVD

-314 RAWANGEKNSGAMDK
+314 RAWANGEKNSGAMNK

-335 LGGTAKTKPKTTR
+335 LGGTKQPAKSI
-348 VKTTTTKK
+348 K
-356 KTATTKT
+356 KTI
-363 TKKTTT
+363 KK
-369 TAQGGIYTPEERA
+369 AVKQRGIYTEEERA

-413 QAPLDVQDIYLSIG
+413 QAPLDVQDMYLSIG

-434 TGGAFYSLGDKKIH
+434 TGGAFYSPTDKKIH
-448 MSLKDDRNLRI
+448 MSLKDERNLRI
-459 RYFGEKHRYDV
+459 QFGEKHRYDV

-477 LIDDQGVT
+477 MIDDQATPDDFKMYRFSGG
-485 KRSKEYKFADGKELM
+485 SEPMYS
-500 FAKITMDTAV
+500 KITLKNAI

-516 QSFERDMNNWKAKW
+516 QAFERDMNNWKAKW
-530 VEEKFQ
+530 VEEKFH
-536 GKKTLADTPAPLVNG
+536 GKKTLDNTPAPLVNG
-551 KFADFLQQNEVF
+551 KFADFLHDNEVF
-563 TIALQDAARG
+563 TIALQDAAKG
-573 MSKGAVKTKWGHD
+573 MSAGAVKTKWGHD
-586 TNYYT
+586 AKYYT
-591 RNAVG
+591 RNQDG
-596 NINEYEAACIE
+596 NISAYESACIE

-636 MKSYE
+636 MKSYD
-641 KIVKKT
+641 KLVKDT
-647 LKTIKK
+647 LKQFKK

>member
-1 MAKTKFIMDRAEDE
+1 MGRTEFDGNRNTQNAID
-15 LNENQR
+15 
-21 EYLKTLNNQLRNKP
+21 YLKTLNGQLNNKP
-35 RELTKKQQQQIIQVY
+35 KELTKKQQQQIIQVY

-96 QAAKDLSDIN
+96 KVANDLADIN
-106 KQMMQLLMGDGYQQ
+106 KQMMQLLMGDGYKQ
-120 IKEQVDKLVD
+120 IKDQVDKLVD
-130 IVNADTV
+130 VVNADTV
-137 EQLIRG
+137 EQVIRG

-150 GLDKRLWSCTNTSGE
+150 GLNKRLWSCTNTSGE

-314 RAWANGEKNSGAMDK
+314 KAWANGEKNSGAMNK

-335 LGGTAKTKPKTTR
+335 LGGTKAPAKSI
-348 VKTTTTKK
+348 K
-356 KTATTKT
+356 KTI
-363 TKKTTT
+363 KK
-369 TAQGGIYTPEERA
+369 AVKQRGIYTEEERA

-413 QAPLDVQDIYLSIG
+413 QAPLEVQDMYLSIG
-427 EFQRTNS
+427 KFQRTNS
-434 TGGAFYSLGDKKIH
+434 TGGAFYSPTDKKIH
-448 MSLKDDRNLRI
+448 MSLKDERNLRI
-459 RYFGEKHRYDV
+459 QFGEKHRYDV

-477 LIDDQGVT
+477 MIDDQATPDDFKMYRFSGG
-485 KRSKEYKFADGKELM
+485 SEPMYS
-500 FAKITMDTAV
+500 KITLKNAI

-516 QSFERDMNNWKAKW
+516 QAFERDMNNWKAKW
-530 VEEKFQ
+530 VEEKFH
-536 GKKTLADTPAPLVNG
+536 GKKTLDNTPAPLVNG
-551 KFADFLQQNEVF
+551 KFADFLHDNEVF
-563 TIALQDAARG
+563 TIALQDAAKG
-573 MSKGAVKTKWGHD
+573 MSAGAVKTKWGHD
-586 TNYYT
+586 AKYYT
-591 RNAVG
+591 RNQDG
-596 NINEYEAACIE
+596 NISAYESACIE

-636 MKSYE
+636 MKSYD
-641 KIVKKT
+641 KIVKDT
-647 LKTIKK
+647 LKQFKKK

>member
-1 MAKTKFIMDRAEDE
+1 MGRTEFDGNRNTQNAID
-15 LNENQR
+15 
-21 EYLKTLNNQLRNKP
+21 YLKTLNGQLNNKP
-35 RELTKKQQQQIIQVY
+35 KELTKKQQQQIIQVY

-106 KQMMQLLMGDGYQQ
+106 KQMMQLLMGDGYKQ
-120 IKEQVDKLVD
+120 IKDQVDKLVD

-143 KLYEDRK
+143 KVYEDRK

-186 NLKQFAMG
+186 NLKEFAMG

-207 LGSGYARKYSGG
+207 LGSGYARKYSSG

-335 LGGTAKTKPKTTR
+335 LGGTKAPAKSI
-348 VKTTTTKK
+348 K
-356 KTATTKT
+356 KTI
-363 TKKTTT
+363 KK
-369 TAQGGIYTPEERA
+369 AVKQRGIYTEEERA

-413 QAPLDVQDIYLSIG
+413 QAPLEVQDMYLSIG
-427 EFQRTNS
+427 KFQRTNS
-434 TGGAFYSLGDKKIH
+434 TGGAFYSPTDKKIH
-448 MSLKDDRNLRI
+448 MSLKDERNLRI
-459 RYFGEKHRYDV
+459 QFGEKHRYDV

-477 LIDDQGVT
+477 MIDDQATPDDFKMYRFSGG
-485 KRSKEYKFADGKELM
+485 SEPMYS
-500 FAKITMDTAV
+500 KITLKNAI

-516 QSFERDMNNWKAKW
+516 QAFERDMNNWKAKW
-530 VEEKFQ
+530 VEEKFH
-536 GKKTLADTPAPLVNG
+536 GKKTLDNTPAPLVNG
-551 KFADFLQQNEVF
+551 KFADFLHDNEVF
-563 TIALQDAARG
+563 TIALQDAAKG
-573 MSKGAVKTKWGHD
+573 MSAGAVKTKWGHD
-586 TNYYT
+586 AKYYT
-591 RNAVG
+591 RNQDG
-596 NINEYEAACIE
+596 NISAYESACIE

-636 MKSYE
+636 MKSYD
-641 KIVKKT
+641 KLVKDT
-647 LKTIKK
+647 LKQFKK

>member
-1 MAKTKFIMDRAEDE
+1 MGKTKFIMNKPEDE

-63 NAYGDSKAV
+63 NAYGDNKAV

-96 QAAKDLSDIN
+96 QVASDLSDIN
-106 KQMMQLLMGDGYQQ
+106 KQMMQLLMGDGYKQ
-120 IKEQVDKLVD
+120 IKDQVDKLVD
-130 IVNADTV
+130 VVNADTV
-137 EQLIRG
+137 EQVIRG

-314 RAWANGEKNSGAMDK
+314 KAWANGEKNSGAMNK

-335 LGGTAKTKPKTTR
+335 LGGTKAPAKSI
-348 VKTTTTKK
+348 K
-356 KTATTKT
+356 KTI
-363 TKKTTT
+363 KKVVK
-369 TAQGGIYTPEERA
+369 QRGIYTEEERA

-413 QAPLDVQDIYLSIG
+413 QAPLEVQDMYLSIG
-427 EFQRTNS
+427 KFQRTNS
-434 TGGAFYSLGDKKIH
+434 TGGAFYSPTDKKIH
-448 MSLKDDRNLRI
+448 MSLKDERNLRI
-459 RYFGEKHRYDV
+459 QFGEKHRYDV

-477 LIDDQGVT
+477 MIDDQATPDDFKMYRFSGG
-485 KRSKEYKFADGKELM
+485 SEPMYN
-500 FAKITMDTAV
+500 KITLKNAI

-516 QSFERDMNNWKAKW
+516 QSFERDMKNWQAKW
-530 VEEKFQ
+530 VQEKFH
-536 GKKTLADTPAPLVNG
+536 GKKTLENTPAALVNG
-551 KFADFLQQNEVF
+551 KFADFLHDNEVF
-563 TIALQDAARG
+563 TIALQDAAKG
-573 MSKGAVKTKWGHD
+573 MSAGAVKTKWGHD
-586 TNYYT
+586 AKYYT
-591 RNAVG
+591 RNQDG
-596 NINEYEAACIE
+596 NISAYESACIE
-607 VSSELWAEISSS
+607 VSSELWAEISSN

-636 MKSYE
+636 MKSYD
-641 KIVKKT
+641 KIVKDT
-647 LKTIKK
+647 LKQFKK

>member
-1 MAKTKFIMDRAEDE
+1 MAKTQFISDTQTQNG
-15 LNENQR
+15 L
-21 EYLKTLNNQLRNKP
+21 EYLETLNKQLRNKP
-35 RELTKKQQQQIIQVY
+35 RELTKYQQQQIIQVY

-63 NAYGDSKAV
+63 NAYGDNKAV

-96 QAAKDLSDIN
+96 KVANDLSDIN

-120 IKEQVDKLVD
+120 IKDQVDKLVD

-143 KLYEDRK
+143 KVYEDRK

-175 AEGMSAADMAE
+175 AEGMGAAEMAE
-186 NLKQFAMG
+186 NLKEFAMG
-194 GHHTWSRNKIREK
+194 GHHTWSRNKIKEK

-235 AQIETINTRKV
+235 SQIETINTRKV

-268 NSRDGHIFIVD
+268 NERDGHIFIVD

-314 RAWANGEKNSGAMDK
+314 RAWANGEKNSGAMNK

-335 LGGTAKTKPKTTR
+335 LGGTKQPAKSI
-348 VKTTTTKK
+348 K
-356 KTATTKT
+356 KTI
-363 TKKTTT
+363 KK
-369 TAQGGIYTPEERA
+369 AVKQRGIYTEEERA

-413 QAPLDVQDIYLSIG
+413 QAPLEVQDMYLSIG
-427 EFQRTNS
+427 KFQRTNS
-434 TGGAFYSLGDKKIH
+434 TGGAFYSPTDKKIH
-448 MSLKDDRNLRI
+448 MSLKDERNLRI
-459 RYFGEKHRYDV
+459 QFGEKHRYDV

-477 LIDDQGVT
+477 MIDDQATPDDFKMYRFSGG
-485 KRSKEYKFADGKELM
+485 SEPMYN
-500 FAKITMDTAV
+500 KITLKNAI

-516 QSFERDMNNWKAKW
+516 QSFERDMKNWQAKW
-530 VEEKFQ
+530 VQEKFH
-536 GKKTLADTPAPLVNG
+536 GKKTLENTPAALVNG
-551 KFADFLQQNEVF
+551 KFADFLHDNEVF
-563 TIALQDAARG
+563 TIALQDAAKG
-573 MSKGAVKTKWGHD
+573 MSAGAVKTKWGHD
-586 TNYYT
+586 AKYYT
-591 RNAVG
+591 RNQDG
-596 NINEYEAACIE
+596 NISAYESACIE
-607 VSSELWAEISSS
+607 VSSELWAEISSN

-636 MKSYE
+636 MKSYD
-641 KIVKKT
+641 KLVKDT
-647 LKTIKK
+647 LKQFKK

>member
-1 MAKTKFIMDRAEDE
+1 MGRTEFSVDIPVDKLKQNTID
-15 LNENQR
+15 
-21 EYLKTLNNQLRNKP
+21 YLKTLNNQLNSKP
-35 RELTKKQQQQIIQVY
+35 KELTDKQQQQIIQVY

-63 NAYGDSKAV
+63 NAYGDNKAV

-106 KQMMQLLMGDGYQQ
+106 TQMMQLLMGDGYKQ
-120 IKEQVDKLVD
+120 IKDQVDKLVD

-137 EQLIRG
+137 EQIIRG
-143 KLYEDRK
+143 KVYEDGK
-150 GLDKRLWSCTNTSGE
+150 GLDKRLWKSVSASGE

-175 AEGMSAADMAE
+175 AEGMSAAEMSE

-235 AQIETINTRKV
+235 SQIETINTRKV

-268 NSRDGHIFIVD
+268 NERDGHIFIVD
-279 KEDIP
+279 KDDIP

-314 RAWANGEKNSGAMDK
+314 KAWANGEKNSGAMNK

-335 LGGTAKTKPKTTR
+335 LGGTKTPAKSI
-348 VKTTTTKK
+348 K
-356 KTATTKT
+356 KTI
-363 TKKTTT
+363 KK
-369 TAQGGIYTPEERA
+369 AVKQRGIYTQEERA
-382 AKYTELHETLKKQ
+382 AKYTELEQTLHTELK
-395 ISKTNKKYTTEGI
+395 SRNKKYTVDGV
-408 LEALK
+408 LDRLK
-413 QAPLDVQDIYLSIG
+413 QAPEEIQDLYLSVG
-427 EFQRTNS
+427 KFKRTTSN
-434 TGGAFYSLGDKKIH
+434 GGAYYSPTDKQIH
-448 MSLKDDRNLRI
+448 MSLSDDKNLRL
-459 RYFGEKHRYDV
+459 RYFEEKYRYNV

-477 LIDDQGVT
+477 LIDDQGT
-485 KRSKEYKFADGKELM
+485 ADDYKMYRFSGGSEPM
-500 FAKITMDTAV
+500 YSKITLKNAI

-516 QSFERDMNNWKAKW
+516 QAFERDMNNWKAKW
-530 VEEKFQ
+530 VEEKFH
-536 GKKTLADTPAPLVNG
+536 GKKTLENTPAPLVNG
-551 KFADFLQQNEVF
+551 KFADFLHANEVH

-573 MSKGAVKTKWGHD
+573 MSAGAVKTKWGHD
-586 TNYYT
+586 AKYYT
-591 RNAVG
+591 RNQDG
-596 NINEYEAACIE
+596 NISAYESACIE
-607 VSSELWAEISSS
+607 VSSELWAEISSN

-636 MKSYE
+636 MKSYD
-641 KIVKKT
+641 KIVKDT
-647 LKTIKK
+647 LKQFKK

>member
-1 MAKTKFIMDRAEDE
+1 MAKTKFIMDKSEDD
-15 LNENQR
+15 LNKNQR
-21 EYLKTLNNQLRNKP
+21 EYLDTLNAQLKNKS
-35 RELTKKQQQQIIQVY
+35 RELTNKQQQQIIQVY

-63 NAYGDSKAV
+63 NAYGDNKAV

-96 QAAKDLSDIN
+96 KVANDLSDIN
-106 KQMMQLLMGDGYQQ
+106 KQMMQLLMGDGYKQ
-120 IKEQVDKLVD
+120 IKDQVDKLVD

-137 EQLIRG
+137 EQIVQG
-143 KLYEDRK
+143 KLYEKRK
-150 GLDKRLWSCTNTSGE
+150 GLDKTLWSCTDKSGV

-175 AEGMSAADMAE
+175 AEGMGAAEMAQ
-186 NLKQFAMG
+186 NLKEFAMG

-207 LGSGYARKYSGG
+207 LGSHYARKYSGG

-235 AQIETINTRKV
+235 AQVETINTKRV
-246 NPYMGGVKWHS
+246 NPYMGGVQWHS
-257 NHEAGRTCDLC
+257 NHEAGRTCDAC
-268 NSRDGHIFIVD
+268 NERDGRIFIVD
-279 KEDIP
+279 KDDIP

-303 EATPEEIAKDM
+303 KATPEDIAKDM

-335 LGGTAKTKPKTTR
+335 LGGTKTP
-348 VKTTTTKK
+348 TKSIK
-356 KTATTKT
+356 KTIKRAVK
-363 TKKTTT
+363 
-369 TAQGGIYTPEERA
+369 QRGIYTEEERA

-413 QAPLDVQDIYLSIG
+413 QAPLDVQDMYLSIG

-448 MSLKDDRNLRI
+448 MSLKDERNLRI

-477 LIDDQGVT
+477 LIDDQGVA

-551 KFADFLQQNEVF
+551 KFADFLDQNEVF
-563 TIALQDAARG
+563 TVALQDAARG

-607 VSSELWAEISSS
+607 VSSELWAEISSN

-636 MKSYE
+636 MKSYD
-641 KIVKKT
+641 KIVKDT
-647 LKTIKK
+647 LKQFKKK

>member
-1 MAKTKFIMDRAEDE
+1 MGRTEFDGNRNTQNAID
-15 LNENQR
+15 
-21 EYLKTLNNQLRNKP
+21 YLKTLNGQLNNKP
-35 RELTKKQQQQIIQVY
+35 KELTKKQQQQIIQVY

-96 QAAKDLSDIN
+96 QAAKDLSDTN

-120 IKEQVDKLVD
+120 IKDQVDKLVD

-143 KLYEDRK
+143 KVYEDRK
-150 GLDKRLWSCTNTSGE
+150 GLDKRLWSCTNTSGD

-186 NLKQFAMG
+186 NLKEFAMG

-207 LGSGYARKYSGG
+207 LGSGYARKYSSG

-235 AQIETINTRKV
+235 AQIETINTKRV

-314 RAWANGEKNSGAMDK
+314 KAWANGEKNSGAMNK

-335 LGGTAKTKPKTTR
+335 LGGTKTP
-348 VKTTTTKK
+348 TKSIK
-356 KTATTKT
+356 KTIKRAVK
-363 TKKTTT
+363 
-369 TAQGGIYTPEERA
+369 QRGIYTEEERA

-413 QAPLDVQDIYLSIG
+413 QAPLEVQDMYLSIG
-427 EFQRTNS
+427 KFQRTNS
-434 TGGAFYSLGDKKIH
+434 TGGAFYSPTDKKIH
-448 MSLKDDRNLRI
+448 MSLKDERNLRI
-459 RYFGEKHRYDV
+459 QFGEKHRYDV

-477 LIDDQGVT
+477 MIDDQATPDDFKMYRFSGG
-485 KRSKEYKFADGKELM
+485 SEPMYS
-500 FAKITMDTAV
+500 KITLKNAI

-516 QSFERDMNNWKAKW
+516 QAFERDMNNWKAKW
-530 VEEKFQ
+530 VEEKFH
-536 GKKTLADTPAPLVNG
+536 GKKTLDNTPAPLVNG
-551 KFADFLQQNEVF
+551 KFADFLHDNEVF
-563 TIALQDAARG
+563 TIALQDAAKG
-573 MSKGAVKTKWGHD
+573 MSAGAVKTKWGHD
-586 TNYYT
+586 AKYYT
-591 RNAVG
+591 RNQDG
-596 NINEYEAACIE
+596 NISAYESACIE

-636 MKSYE
+636 MKSYD
-641 KIVKKT
+641 KIVKDT
-647 LKTIKK
+647 LKQFKK

>member
-1 MAKTKFIMDRAEDE
+1 MAKTKFIMNRAEDE
-15 LNENQR
+15 LNDNQK
-21 EYLKTLNNQLRNKP
+21 EYLKTLNNQLNNKP

-96 QAAKDLSDIN
+96 KVATDLADVN
-106 KQMMQLLMGDGYQQ
+106 KQMMQLLMGDGYKQ
-120 IKEQVDKLVD
+120 IKDQVDKLVD
-130 IVNADTV
+130 VVNADTV
-137 EQLIRG
+137 EQVIRG

-207 LGSGYARKYSGG
+207 LGSGYARKYSSG

-314 RAWANGEKNSGAMDK
+314 RAWANGEKNSGAMNK

-335 LGGTAKTKPKTTR
+335 LGGTKTPAKTIKR
-348 VKTTTTKK
+348 AVK
-356 KTATTKT
+356 
-363 TKKTTT
+363 
-369 TAQGGIYTPEERA
+369 QRGIYTIEERA
-382 AKYTELHETLKKQ
+382 AKYTELEQVLKKQ

-413 QAPLDVQDIYLSIG
+413 QAPLEVQDMYLSIG
-427 EFQRTNS
+427 KFQRTNS
-434 TGGAFYSLGDKKIH
+434 TGGAFYSPTDKKIH
-448 MSLKDDRNLRI
+448 MSLKDERNLRI
-459 RYFGEKHRYDV
+459 QFGEKHRYDV

-477 LIDDQGVT
+477 MIDDQATPDDFKMYRFSGG
-485 KRSKEYKFADGKELM
+485 SEPMYN
-500 FAKITMDTAV
+500 KITLKNAI

-516 QSFERDMNNWKAKW
+516 QSFERDMKNWQAKW
-530 VEEKFQ
+530 VQEKFH
-536 GKKTLADTPAPLVNG
+536 GKKTLENTPAALVNG
-551 KFADFLQQNEVF
+551 KFADFLHDNEVF
-563 TIALQDAARG
+563 TIALQDAAKG
-573 MSKGAVKTKWGHD
+573 MSAGAVKTKWGHD
-586 TNYYT
+586 AKYYT
-591 RNAVG
+591 RNQDG
-596 NINEYEAACIE
+596 NISAYESACIE
-607 VSSELWAEISSS
+607 VSSELWAEISSN

-636 MKSYE
+636 MKSYD
-641 KIVKKT
+641 KIVKDT
-647 LKTIKK
+647 LKQFKK

>member
-1 MAKTKFIMDRAEDE
+1 MGRTEFSGVGNTQNSID
-15 LNENQR
+15 
-21 EYLKTLNNQLRNKP
+21 YFKTLNGQLNNKP

-96 QAAKDLSDIN
+96 KVATDLADVN
-106 KQMMQLLMGDGYQQ
+106 KQMMQLLMGDGYKQ
-120 IKEQVDKLVD
+120 IKDQVDKLVD
-130 IVNADTV
+130 VVNADTV
-137 EQLIRG
+137 EQVIRG

-235 AQIETINTRKV
+235 AQIETINTKRV
-246 NPYMGGVKWHS
+246 NPYMGGVQWHS
-257 NHEAGRTCDLC
+257 NHEAGRTCDAC
-268 NSRDGHIFIVD
+268 NALDGRLFIID

-303 EATPEEIAKDM
+303 KATPEDIAKDM

-335 LGGTAKTKPKTTR
+335 LGGTKTP
-348 VKTTTTKK
+348 TKSIK
-356 KTATTKT
+356 KTIKRAVK
-363 TKKTTT
+363 
-369 TAQGGIYTPEERA
+369 QRGIYTEEERA

-413 QAPLDVQDIYLSIG
+413 QAPLDVQDMYLSIG

-448 MSLKDDRNLRI
+448 MSLKDERNLRI

-477 LIDDQGVT
+477 LIDDQGVA

-551 KFADFLQQNEVF
+551 KFADFLDQNEVF
-563 TIALQDAARG
+563 TVALQDAARG

-607 VSSELWAEISSS
+607 VSSELWAEISSN

-636 MKSYE
+636 MKSYD
-641 KIVKKT
+641 KIVKDT
-647 LKTIKK
+647 LKQFKKK

>member
-1 MAKTKFIMDRAEDE
+1 MARTEFSGVGNTQNSID
-15 LNENQR
+15 
-21 EYLKTLNNQLRNKP
+21 YFKTLNGQLNNKP

-63 NAYGDSKAV
+63 NAYGDNKAV

-84 DELLKVVMKYNS
+84 DELLKVVMKYNRQVAS
-96 QAAKDLSDIN
+96 DLSDIN

-120 IKEQVDKLVD
+120 IKDQVDKLVD

-143 KLYEDRK
+143 KVYEDGK
-150 GLDKRLWSCTNTSGE
+150 GLDKRLWKSVSASGE

-175 AEGMSAADMAE
+175 AEGMGAAEMAE
-186 NLKQFAMG
+186 NLKEFAMG
-194 GHHTWSRNKIREK
+194 GHHTWSRNKIKEK

-235 AQIETINTRKV
+235 SQIETINTRKV

-268 NSRDGHIFIVD
+268 NERDGHIFIVD

-314 RAWANGEKNSGAMDK
+314 RAWANGEKNSGAMNK

-335 LGGTAKTKPKTTR
+335 LGGTKQPAKSI
-348 VKTTTTKK
+348 K
-356 KTATTKT
+356 KTI
-363 TKKTTT
+363 KK
-369 TAQGGIYTPEERA
+369 AVKQRGIYTEEERA

-413 QAPLDVQDIYLSIG
+413 QAPLEVQDMYLSIG
-427 EFQRTNS
+427 KFQRTNS
-434 TGGAFYSLGDKKIH
+434 TGGAFYSPTDKKIH
-448 MSLKDDRNLRI
+448 MSLKDERNLRI
-459 RYFGEKHRYDV
+459 QFGEKHRYDV

-477 LIDDQGVT
+477 MIDDQATPDDFKMYRFSGG
-485 KRSKEYKFADGKELM
+485 SEPMYN
-500 FAKITMDTAV
+500 KITLKNAI

-516 QSFERDMNNWKAKW
+516 QSFERDMKNWQAKW
-530 VEEKFQ
+530 VQEKFH
-536 GKKTLADTPAPLVNG
+536 GKKTLENTPAALVNG
-551 KFADFLQQNEVF
+551 KFADFLHDNEVF
-563 TIALQDAARG
+563 TIALQDAAKG
-573 MSKGAVKTKWGHD
+573 MSAGAVKTKWGHD
-586 TNYYT
+586 AKYYT
-591 RNAVG
+591 RNQDG
-596 NINEYEAACIE
+596 NISAYESACIE
-607 VSSELWAEISSS
+607 VSSELWAEISSN

-636 MKSYE
+636 MKSYD
-641 KIVKKT
+641 KIVKDT
-647 LKTIKK
+647 LKQFKK

>member
-1 MAKTKFIMDRAEDE
+1 MGRTEFDGNRNTQNAID
-15 LNENQR
+15 
-21 EYLKTLNNQLRNKP
+21 YLKTLNGQLNNKP
-35 RELTKKQQQQIIQVY
+35 KELTKKQQQQIIQVY

-120 IKEQVDKLVD
+120 IKDQVDKLVD

-143 KLYEDRK
+143 KVYEDRK

-186 NLKQFAMG
+186 NLKEFAMG

-207 LGSGYARKYSGG
+207 LGSGYARKYSSG

-335 LGGTAKTKPKTTR
+335 LGGTAKPKVVKPKTTKR
-348 VKTTTTKK
+348 TTK
-356 KTATTKT
+356 
-363 TKKTTT
+363 
-369 TAQGGIYTPEERA
+369 QRGIYTIEERA
-382 AKYTELHETLKKQ
+382 AKYTELEQVLKKQ

-413 QAPLDVQDIYLSIG
+413 QAPLEVQDMYLSIG
-427 EFQRTNS
+427 KFQRTNS
-434 TGGAFYSLGDKKIH
+434 TGGAFYSPTDKKIH
-448 MSLKDDRNLRI
+448 MSLKDERNLRI
-459 RYFGEKHRYDV
+459 QFGEKHRYDV

-477 LIDDQGVT
+477 MIDDQATPDDFKMYRFSGG
-485 KRSKEYKFADGKELM
+485 SEPMYN
-500 FAKITMDTAV
+500 KITLKNAI

-516 QSFERDMNNWKAKW
+516 QSFERDMKNWQAKW
-530 VEEKFQ
+530 VQEKFH
-536 GKKTLADTPAPLVNG
+536 GKKTLENTPAALVNG
-551 KFADFLQQNEVF
+551 KFADFLHDNEVF
-563 TIALQDAARG
+563 TLALQDAAKG
-573 MSKGAVKTKWGHD
+573 MSAGAVKTKWGHD
-586 TNYYT
+586 AKYYT
-591 RNAVG
+591 RNQDG
-596 NINEYEAACIE
+596 NISAYESACIE
-607 VSSELWAEISSS
+607 VSSELWAEISSN

-636 MKSYE
+636 MKSYD
-641 KIVKKT
+641 KIVKDT
-647 LKTIKK
+647 LKQFKKK

>member
-1 MAKTKFIMDRAEDE
+1 MAKTKFIMDKSEDD
-15 LNENQR
+15 LNKNQR
-21 EYLKTLNNQLRNKP
+21 EYLDTLNAQLKNKS
-35 RELTKKQQQQIIQVY
+35 RELTNKQQQQIIQVY

-63 NAYGDSKAV
+63 NAYGDNKAV

-96 QAAKDLSDIN
+96 KVANDLSDIN
-106 KQMMQLLMGDGYQQ
+106 KQMMQLLMGDGYKQ
-120 IKEQVDKLVD
+120 IKDQVDKLVD

-137 EQLIRG
+137 EQIVQG
-143 KLYEDRK
+143 KLYEKRK
-150 GLDKRLWSCTNTSGE
+150 GLDKTLWSCTDKSGV

-175 AEGMSAADMAE
+175 AEGMGAAEMAQ
-186 NLKQFAMG
+186 NLKEFAMG

-207 LGSGYARKYSGG
+207 LGSHYARKYSGG

-235 AQIETINTRKV
+235 AQVETINTKRV
-246 NPYMGGVKWHS
+246 NPYMGGVQWHS
-257 NHEAGRTCDLC
+257 NHEAGRTCDAC
-268 NSRDGHIFIVD
+268 NERDGRIFIVD
-279 KEDIP
+279 KDDIP

-303 EATPEEIAKDM
+303 KATPEDIAKDM

-335 LGGTAKTKPKTTR
+335 LGGTKTP
-348 VKTTTTKK
+348 TKSIK
-356 KTATTKT
+356 KTIKRAVK
-363 TKKTTT
+363 
-369 TAQGGIYTPEERA
+369 QRGIYTEEERA

-413 QAPLDVQDIYLSIG
+413 QAPLDVQDMYLSIG

-448 MSLKDDRNLRI
+448 MSLKDERNLRI

-477 LIDDQGVT
+477 LIDDQGVA

-536 GKKTLADTPAPLVNG
+536 GKKTLADTPAPLV
-551 KFADFLQQNEVF
+551 
-563 TIALQDAARG
+563 
-573 MSKGAVKTKWGHD
+573 M
-586 TNYYT
+586 
-591 RNAVG
+591 
-596 NINEYEAACIE
+596 
-607 VSSELWAEISSS
+607 VSLPTS
-619 MTQPETRKFL
+619 
-629 YENFPEM
+629 
-636 MKSYE
+636 
-641 KIVKKT
+641 
-647 LKTIKK
+647 

>member
-1 MAKTKFIMDRAEDE
+1 MGKTKFIMNKPEDE

-96 QAAKDLSDIN
+96 QVASDLSDIN

-120 IKEQVDKLVD
+120 IKGQVDKLVD

-143 KLYEDRK
+143 KVYEDRK
-150 GLDKRLWSCTNTSGE
+150 GLNKRLWSCTNTSGE

-175 AEGMSAADMAE
+175 AEGMGAAEMAE

-207 LGSGYARKYSGG
+207 LGSGYARKYSSG

-235 AQIETINTRKV
+235 SQIETINTRKV

-268 NSRDGHIFIVD
+268 NERDGHIFIVD

-314 RAWANGEKNSGAMDK
+314 RAWANGEKNSGAMNK

-335 LGGTAKTKPKTTR
+335 LGGTKQPAKSI
-348 VKTTTTKK
+348 K
-356 KTATTKT
+356 KTI
-363 TKKTTT
+363 KK
-369 TAQGGIYTPEERA
+369 AVKQRGIYTEEERA

-413 QAPLDVQDIYLSIG
+413 QAPLEVQDMYLSIG
-427 EFQRTNS
+427 KFQRTNS
-434 TGGAFYSLGDKKIH
+434 TGGAFYSPTDKKIH
-448 MSLKDDRNLRI
+448 MSLKDERNLRI
-459 RYFGEKHRYDV
+459 QFGEKHRYDV

-477 LIDDQGVT
+477 MIDDQATPDDFKMYRFSGG
-485 KRSKEYKFADGKELM
+485 SEPMYS
-500 FAKITMDTAV
+500 KITLKNAI

-516 QSFERDMNNWKAKW
+516 QAFERDMNNWQAKW
-530 VEEKFQ
+530 VQEKFH
-536 GKKTLADTPAPLVNG
+536 GKKTLENTPAALVNG
-551 KFADFLQQNEVF
+551 KFADFLHDNEVF
-563 TIALQDAARG
+563 TIALQDAAKG
-573 MSKGAVKTKWGHD
+573 MSAGAVKTKWGHD
-586 TNYYT
+586 AKYYT
-591 RNAVG
+591 RNQDG
-596 NINEYEAACIE
+596 NISAYESACIE
-607 VSSELWAEISSS
+607 VSSELWAEISSN

-636 MKSYE
+636 MKSYD
-641 KIVKKT
+641 KIVKDT
-647 LKTIKK
+647 LKQFKK